1 MKKST
6 IFFFALSILL
16 LNNQISFNQSVGI
29 NLDGSPPD
37 ASAMLDVMSG
47 NKGVLI
53 PNVALNGTTD
63 VTTIPLP
70 AMSLLVYNTA
80 TASDVTPGYYFW
92 SGSAWTRL
100 STLWAKSSPNIY
112 YEGGKVG
119 IGTQT
124 PINELDV
131 TNPNPGEGVAVGVN
145 TDDSGGALAA
155 YSSTFPLT
163 YFADRISLWSNAF
176 TTSGIDIRADGPVS
190 DIRFYTGGL
199 EPSNERMRIKSNGAI
214 GVGTD
219 SPVSKF
225 TVDNGGI
232 STISYRDD
240 GLGSWQQGLW
250 FANNPNGMGP
260 WGHAGIWSDGRT
272 GYNGELVFGTDGDSI
287 NNFNIQEAMRIN
299 KKGYLGIGTSF
310 PLAKL
315 HVMPNMVIGGVAPA
329 TGYALSV
336 GGKIMAEEMRIEDV
350 FGWPDYVFENDY
362 CLPPIGELKKSIAS
376 HGHLPGIPSAEDV
389 HSEGIMVG
397 DMQKRQMEKIEELT
411 LYIIQLHERIA
422 ELEKKVE

>member
-1 MKKST
+1 
-6 IFFFALSILL
+6 
-16 LNNQISFNQSVGI
+16 
-29 NLDGSPPD
+29 
-37 ASAMLDVMSG
+37 
-47 NKGVLI
+47 
-53 PNVALNGTTD
+53 
-63 VTTIPLP
+63 
-70 AMSLLVYNTA
+70 MSLLVYNTA
-80 TASDVTPGYYFW
+80 SVSDVTPGFYYW

-100 STLWAKSSPNIY
+100 STLWSKDSTFIY
-112 YEGGKVG
+112 YEGGRVG

-124 PINELDV
+124 PLNELDV
-131 TNPNPGEGVAVGVN
+131 TNPNPGEGVAIGVN

-163 YFADRISLWSNAF
+163 YLADRISLWSNAF
-176 TTSGIDIRADGPVS
+176 TASGIDIRADGSVS
-190 DIRFYTGGL
+190 DIRFYTGGFA
-199 EPSNERMRIKSNGAI
+199 PSNERMRINSNGVVGI
-214 GVGTD
+214 GTD
-219 SPVSKF
+219 SPLSKF
-225 TVDNGGI
+225 TVDNFGLGGI

-240 GLGSWQQGLW
+240 DLGSWQEGLW
-250 FANNPNGMGP
+250 FANNSNGMGP
-260 WGHAGIWSDGRT
+260 WAHSGIWSDGRS
-272 GYNGELVFGTDGDSI
+272 GYNGELVFGVDGDDT
-287 NNFNIQEAMRIN
+287 NNYNIQESMRIN
-299 KKGYLGIGTSF
+299 KSGNLGIGTSF

-350 FGWPDYVFENDY
+350 IGWPDYVFEHDY
-362 CLPPIGELKKSIAS
+362 HLPSIEELKRSITS

-422 ELEKKVE
+422 ELEKRIE